1 MQEAKQEAHDLYHR
15 IQGLE
20 QAIQA
25 ELRKEAKQLRVSPA
39 SNHLARNSGYMALV
53 DILINLEL
61 CNSPNISETEFQIR
75 FATYKPLALE
85 VLEPKT

>member
-1 MQEAKQEAHDLYHR
+1 MQDSRNEAQILYTR
-15 IQGLE
+15 IQALE

-25 ELRKEAKQLRVSPA
+25 ELRKEAKQLRIYPA
-39 SNHLARNSGYMALV
+39 SNHLARNSGYMTLV

-75 FATYKPLALE
+75 FAAYKPLALE